1 MLGLGAWRA
10 AGLNNVTREST
21 NANLGLQFLVPP
33 GANRSEVIFS
43 LVVRGYD
50 DYTRSTAG
58 GRVYLTRGTWRRGKG
73 ERGRSRE
80 RKRRGR
86 EEERGRGEGGRG
98 GKGKEGDGREEEG
111 KEERMRGEEERGGRE
126 MGEWK
131 RVGRKRRRG

>member
-86 EEERGRGEGGRG
+86 EEERGRGEGGR
-98 GKGKEGDGREEEG
+98 KREEE
-111 KEERMRGEEERGGRE
+111 RREEERGRGEGGEERGRRE
-126 MGEWK
+126 TGERK